1 MISYSTIEKIK
12 SQVNIVDVISHY
24 IDVEKKG
31 SNYVAL
37 CPFHNDSNP
46 SMQISTSKQIFKCFV
61 CGTSGDAF
69 GFVKQYEKIS
79 FTAAVKKVCDICHID
94 VPELANYKE
103 IKRERKNEA
112 ELVALDKLSKYYE
125 YMLITKS
132 GKNAL
137 DYLKNRELTEDIIKK
152 FHIGYAPAENQ
163 KSIEYLRNKEKIS
176 VETLEKAGII
186 STNTTNF
193 TDRYRDRIM
202 FPLSDISGDL
212 VGFSGRKYADGDT
225 SAKYM
230 NSSESVVFKK
240 SELLYNFNNAKDAIR
255 KDKYVY
261 VVEGFMDA
269 IAIYRAG
276 IPAVVGLMGTA
287 FTAKHVELFEKLKVE
302 VRLCLDSDE
311 PGQHATEKCLSA
323 LSGHNVSVKVV
334 RPLDEGKDPDE
345 YLKEKGP
352 EALRAV
358 LNKLDS
364 PLIHSANYLNRHSGL
379 LTYEA
384 KEEFLRKNRF
394 YYYQLGKLGQDDII
408 NKLATLLN
416 LSKESIKN
424 LFASYSTKKYIQTI
438 SNEQAVHFTPSDLS
452 RVEVNN
458 ELHRFINEY
467 LDANYLKQQ
476 FQNLIRNEGQM
487 LSRLVLSRDAMKIFK
502 ALHESFVV
510 DSYGQMLELLSEI
523 YGDLHGSVNYIREE
537 DFSTLKNLVESYYS
551 EQFDTITDY
560 NSSDTEAL
568 KSIENK
574 KKIIDG
580 LILRLEHCKYPGRVF
595 REGDFNQLIKA
606 HKKYIR
612 EYDMRNPKNSL
623 EKSARILAQI
633 AKQDAKKD
641 PK

>member
-79 FTAAVKKVCDICHID
+79 FTAAVKKVCEICHID
-94 VPELANYKE
+94 VPELANYIEVK
-103 IKRERKNEA
+103 KERKNES
-112 ELVALDKLSKYYE
+112 ELIALEKLSKYYE
-125 YMLITKS
+125 YMLITQS

-137 DYLKNRELTEDIIKK
+137 DYLKNRDLTEDIIKK
-152 FHIGYAPAENQ
+152 FHIGYAPSENQ

-176 VETLEKAGII
+176 IETLESAGII
-186 STNTTNF
+186 SPNSTNF
-193 TDRYRDRIM
+193 SDKYRDRIM
-202 FPLSDISGDL
+202 FPLSDISGEL
-212 VGFSGRKYADGDT
+212 VGFSGRKYLDDDP

-255 KDKYVY
+255 KANYVY

-287 FTAKHVELFEKLKVE
+287 FTSKHVELFAKMKVE

-352 EALRAV
+352 EALREV

-364 PLIHSANYLNRHSGL
+364 PLIHSANYLNSHSGL
-379 LTYEA
+379 LTYED
-384 KEEFLRKNRF
+384 KETFLRQNRF

-408 NKLATLLN
+408 SKLATLLN
-416 LSKESIKN
+416 LSTESIKN

-438 SNEQAVHFTPSDLS
+438 SNEHAVHFTPSDLS
-452 RVEVNN
+452 KVEINN
-458 ELHRFINEY
+458 ELQRYINDY
-467 LDANYLKQQ
+467 LDADYLKQK
-476 FQNLIRNEGQM
+476 FQNLIRNEGQI
-487 LSRLVLSRDAMKIFK
+487 LSRIILSRDTVKLMETLEDRI
-502 ALHESFVV
+502 VV
-510 DSYGQMLELLSEI
+510 DSYGQMIDLLGEFYS
-523 YGDLHGSVNYIREE
+523 DLHSSVDFIREE
-537 DFSTLKNLVESYYS
+537 DFSALKNLAEIFYS
-551 EQFDTITDY
+551 EQFDMIRDY

-568 KSIENK
+568 KSIENN
-574 KKIIDG
+574 KIISDG
-580 LILRLEHCKYPGRVF
+580 LILRLENCKYPGRVF
-595 REGDFNQLIKA
+595 RNGDFNLLLKA
-606 HKKYIR
+606 HKKYLR
-612 EYDMRNPKNSL
+612 EYDLRNPTNNDTF
-623 EKSARILAQI
+623 EKSTRVLA
-633 AKQDAKKD
+633 KVAKKD
-641 PK
+641 LK